1 MSGSKPW
8 WFSGEESSS
17 STFDLGGIASSAQQI
32 IEWARDSLLT
42 THQVHLNPADHPTCL
57 LCKAMQ
63 LFQQSPNASEAHED
77 EPFTWIDLDPP
88 K

>member
-8 WFSGEESSS
+8 WFSGEEPPS

-42 THQVHLNPADHPTCL
+42 THQAHLNPADHPTCL

-63 LFQQSPNASEAHED
+63 LFQQSPNASETHDD

>member
-1 MSGSKPW
+1 MSSGKPW
-8 WFSGEESSS
+8 WFSGDESSS
-17 STFDLGGIASSAQQI
+17 NSFDLAGIAQGAQQM

-42 THQVHLNPADHPTCL
+42 THQAHANPDDHPTCL

-63 LFQQSPNASEAHED
+63 LFQQSTSAPPSSD
-77 EPFTWIDLDPP
+77 DVSFTWIDLDPP

>member
-1 MSGSKPW
+1 MTSSKPW
-8 WFSGEESSS
+8 WFSGEESAGSS
-17 STFDLGGIASSAQQI
+17 FDLGGIAQSAQQI

-42 THQVHLNPADHPTCL
+42 THQSHIDPEDHPSCL

-63 LFQQSPNASEAHED
+63 LFHQSTTTRQTNEDAS
-77 EPFTWIDLDPP
+77 FTWIDLDPP